1 MLLLHACA
9 QSCPYFVSS
18 RVAAIEWGV
27 PPTILRA
34 KRSAR
39 DAPSPSETV
48 LPLTPGGKKT
58 SLDAVPPTP
67 VVRVLDAE
75 GRGLG
80 GKRVIPLVYV
90 RSIARSSCT
99 SMGITL
105 PETDE
110 ELDMHFLRYTCAVN
124 SAWWVR
130 INLVALAIREG
141 DGVRRD
147 TGDQGYLALPIG
159 ELPPSIPRSTCCL
172 LAPAVSSITCSRPE
186 QESYPMLPSTIYSYA
201 PPPPQS
207 TRSSTARG

>member
-1 MLLLHACA
+1 
-9 QSCPYFVSS
+9 
-18 RVAAIEWGV
+18 V

-67 VVRVLDAE
+67 AVRVLDAE

-159 ELPPSIPRSTCCL
+159 ELAAEPGLRPTPKRHQPPSVPRSTCCL
-172 LAPAVSSITCSRPE
+172 LAPTVSSITCSRPE
-186 QESYPMLPSTIYSYA
+186 QESYPMLPSTIYLYA